1 MGALSKNTIDFDFC
15 GIGTILLNNQF
26 QVPVFQRPYSWEEK
40 QVKELFYDIKT
51 AALTDKSEVYFLGTI
66 VTTYNEDYL
75 DVIDGQQRLATI
87 TILLAVIRDYF
98 YKVEDKD
105 RVDHITSK
113 YLQSKDLVT
122 KEILP
127 KLKLNES
134 DNDYFCNYILRN
146 PDDTARKT
154 VATTYSSNQKI
165 EKAFILLQEE
175 VRVLLQ
181 ESDDEDL
188 IKIIQFIHSKL
199 SIVHISVYD
208 DSNAFTIFET
218 LNDRGLS
225 LAISDLLKNYL
236 FGLAGERLNEVQA
249 NWIAMFSMLETQE
262 DKKIIIEFLRH
273 YFSAK
278 YHLVR
283 EKDLYQ
289 AIKNQIKSKGQAVSF
304 AKELN
309 DNSKKYIG
317 ILQSDNDLWKG
328 YTSETIEC
336 IRNLN
341 KLGFVQ
347 VRPLLLAVVSN
358 FTIPNVQ
365 KAVKMILSITVRL
378 LVVGTSGSGAIEENY
393 CRTAQK
399 IYNKVITKVSE
410 LKTELKPIV
419 PSNAVFKNAFKVS
432 TISKHYI
439 ARYYLLEI
447 ENFLRKTENDE
458 LFPSSD
464 EGKLNLEHILPQKID
479 EKWSNFTEDTHKA
492 FYKRLGNMTLLATK
506 INSDLKSEAYSEK
519 KIVLGKSKLI
529 LNDYFREI
537 DIWNA
542 SQIEQRQEYLSEQA
556 ISVWKV

>member
-208 DSNAFTIFET
+208 DS
-218 LNDRGLS
+218 
-225 LAISDLLKNYL
+225 
-236 FGLAGERLNEVQA
+236 
-249 NWIAMFSMLETQE
+249 
-262 DKKIIIEFLRH
+262 
-273 YFSAK
+273 
-278 YHLVR
+278 
-283 EKDLYQ
+283 
-289 AIKNQIKSKGQAVSF
+289 
-304 AKELN
+304 
-309 DNSKKYIG
+309 
-317 ILQSDNDLWKG
+317 
-328 YTSETIEC
+328 
-336 IRNLN
+336 
-341 KLGFVQ
+341 
-347 VRPLLLAVVSN
+347 
-358 FTIPNVQ
+358 
-365 KAVKMILSITVRL
+365 
-378 LVVGTSGSGAIEENY
+378 
-393 CRTAQK
+393 
-399 IYNKVITKVSE
+399 
-410 LKTELKPIV
+410 
-419 PSNAVFKNAFKVS
+419 
-432 TISKHYI
+432 
-439 ARYYLLEI
+439 
-447 ENFLRKTENDE
+447 
-458 LFPSSD
+458 
-464 EGKLNLEHILPQKID
+464 
-479 EKWSNFTEDTHKA
+479 
-492 FYKRLGNMTLLATK
+492 
-506 INSDLKSEAYSEK
+506 
-519 KIVLGKSKLI
+519 
-529 LNDYFREI
+529 
-537 DIWNA
+537 
-542 SQIEQRQEYLSEQA
+542 
-556 ISVWKV
+556 